1 VLHAVKR
8 AVNPMSMTMMSDARL
23 CEYRTVDLLTVDG
36 RITAW
41 IRCRTYAP
49 VLDVCMSRD
58 RLAARS
64 W

>member
-1 VLHAVKR
+1 
-8 AVNPMSMTMMSDARL
+8 MSMTMMSDARL